1 MRRTRRGSTSCHL
14 CQTDRCRLLTP
25 HLSTCCPQE
34 LGTRS
39 HDVPPVRHDL
49 RVRRAWVILIVGL
62 AAAGCT
68 SSGGSKS
75 SPPSVSS
82 DPSTPASSSAV
93 TSTAPPSPTVS
104 PTPTRTAPATPT
116 VPPDVPTTG
125 PNMKPGEKP
134 PVMPLVATTHT
145 PAGAKAFAEFFI
157 RTIDWAYATNS
168 AKYMRHYY
176 EASCIEC
183 RSAADA
189 VDKAVREGHHFIG
202 DRFTIR
208 RSAVL
213 NSSNASTVVDV
224 YFDVSAA
231 EVVDGKGRFVD
242 GLGALNNYRER
253 ITTAWRPSGWMV
265 TDMLPKA
272 GS

>member
-1 MRRTRRGSTSCHL
+1 MRWAAGIAAFAAVCL
-14 CQTDRCRLLTP
+14 
-25 HLSTCCPQE
+25 
-34 LGTRS
+34 
-39 HDVPPVRHDL
+39 
-49 RVRRAWVILIVGL
+49 
-62 AAAGCT
+62 AAGCSG
-68 SSGGSKS
+68 SSGNA
-75 SPPSVSS
+75 PSS
-82 DPSTPASSSAV
+82 DPPHSVPSTPVTSSSAPS
-93 TSTAPPSPTVS
+93 TS
-104 PTPTRTAPATPT
+104 TAPATPS
-116 VPPDVPTTG
+116 VPADVPTTG
-125 PNMKPGEKP
+125 PNVTGPSERP
-134 PVMPLVATTHT
+134 PIEPILATQHSA
-145 PAGAKAFAEFFI
+145 AGAKAFAEFFI